1 MSNNYIVACK
11 YNYSN
16 EKSINFMNALIFSL
30 NATIPVFLVIL
41 LGGLLQ
47 RIGLFPRSICSAID
61 KYVFRI
67 ALPFMLFQ
75 DISSM
80 DLQTDADPAFAL
92 FCALG
97 TCVMFLGTWGMT
109 VLLCRDKKI
118 RGAFVQASARGSA
131 AILGIAFVN
140 NIYGNSGY
148 APFMIMCAVPLFNIF
163 SVIILTIH
171 ARESTEETA
180 KSQGL
185 LLKKTLRGII
195 TNPIILGILAGV
207 PFALLHL
214 ELPQILLSAVSSVGK
229 TATPMALLSIGAAF
243 EGKKALT
250 KIRPTILAS
259 AMKLCIL
266 PALFLP
272 VAIWS
277 GFRGSELVAVLVMT
291 GSPTTISCYIM
302 AKNMGNDAELTAS
315 IVVATSLISS
325 LTLTLWIFLLRS
337 LWMI

>member
-1 MSNNYIVACK
+1 M
-11 YNYSN
+11 
-16 EKSINFMNALIFSL
+16 EHFLFSL

-41 LGGLLQ
+41 LGGVLQ
-47 RIGLFPRSICSAID
+47 RIGLFPRSICGAVD

-75 DISSM
+75 DISTM
-80 DLQTDADPAFAL
+80 DLRTDFDPSFAL

-97 TCVMFLGTWGMT
+97 TCIMFLSVWGFT
-109 VLLCRDKKI
+109 VLFCRDKDI
-118 RGAFVQASARGSA
+118 VGAFSQASARGSA

-148 APFMIMCAVPLFNIF
+148 APFMIMCSVPLFNIF
-163 SVIILTIH
+163 SVIILTVH
-171 ARESTEETA
+171 SRENTA
-180 KSQGL
+180 SEG
-185 LLKKTLRGII
+185 LLKKTLLGIV

-207 PFALLHL
+207 PFALLHIT
-214 ELPQILLSAVSSVGK
+214 LPVIFTSAISTVGK

-250 KIRPTILAS
+250 KIRPTVLAS
-259 AMKLCIL
+259 AIKLCIL
-266 PALFLP
+266 PAVFLP
-272 VAIWS
+272 AAILF

-302 AKNMGNDAELTAS
+302 ARNMGNDAELTAS
-315 IVVATSLISS
+315 IVVATTLISS
-325 LTLTLWIFLLRS
+325 VTLTLWLFVLRS
-337 LWMI
+337 MGYI